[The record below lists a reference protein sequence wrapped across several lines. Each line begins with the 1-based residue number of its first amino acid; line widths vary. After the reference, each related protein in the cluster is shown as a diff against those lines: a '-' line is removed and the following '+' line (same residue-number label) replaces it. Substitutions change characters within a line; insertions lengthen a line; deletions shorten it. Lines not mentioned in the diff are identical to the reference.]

1 MEDKIKLTQILG
13 YVIGIKE
20 DVSAINQHLETLN
33 SKVATNVLDIERNRA
48 NITKT
53 DLTIAKWAGV
63 VSCLFFIL
71 NLVFYYF
78 LR

>member
-1 MEDKIKLTQILG
+1 MNIQQQTLK

-33 SKVATNVLDIERNRA
+33 SKVAKNVLDIEKNRA
-48 NITKT
+48 NIVKT

-63 VSCLFFIL
+63 FSCFFFIL

-78 LR
+78 LK